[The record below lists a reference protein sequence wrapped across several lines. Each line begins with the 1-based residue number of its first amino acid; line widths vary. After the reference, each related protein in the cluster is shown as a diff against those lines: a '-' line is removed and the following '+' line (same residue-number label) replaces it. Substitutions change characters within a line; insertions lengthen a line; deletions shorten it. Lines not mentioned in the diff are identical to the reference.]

1 MKNSFIIVFIFAS
14 GLWLG
19 TGYSSPQWFNADDM
33 ALYALYALLFLVGID
48 IGGNPNAW
56 ILLKKMNIAIILV
69 PLSVVVG
76 SLLGAGFFSLLIPH
90 ISLRDSFAVG
100 AGFGYYSL
108 SSIIITQMK
117 GSGLGVVALLANL
130 SREIITLLFA
140 PVMARYFG
148 KLAPIASGGAT
159 AMDTTLPMVA
169 RFSGKDYTI
178 IAFFSGIV
186 LTALVPIL
194 VPFILSF

>member
-1 MKNSFIIVFIFAS
+1 MGTIQLFPRSFN
-14 GLWLG
+14 
-19 TGYSSPQWFNADDM
+19 TDDM
-33 ALYALYALLFLVGID
+33 TLYALYLLLFLVGID
-48 IGGNPNAW
+48 AGANPNAW
-56 ILLKKMNIAIILV
+56 NLLKKANVAIVMVPLAIAI
-69 PLSVVVG
+69 G
-76 SLLGAGFFSLLIPH
+76 SILGAGIFSLFIPH
-90 ISLRDSFAVG
+90 ISIKDALAVG

-108 SSIIITQMK
+108 SSIIISQIK

-130 SREIITLLFA
+130 SREFVTLLFA
-140 PVMARYFG
+140 PLIARFFG
-148 KLAPIASGGAT
+148 KLGPIASGGAT

-186 LTALVPIL
+186 LTILVPIL